1 MEGPGHHV
9 GVPSMEAAGRTL
21 THIEETAGGDFPGS
35 KILLVGIVEHMYGL
49 LGTTNILRTK

>member
-1 MEGPGHHV
+1 
-9 GVPSMEAAGRTL
+9 MEAAGRTL
-21 THIEETAGGDFPGS
+21 THSEETAGGDFPGS